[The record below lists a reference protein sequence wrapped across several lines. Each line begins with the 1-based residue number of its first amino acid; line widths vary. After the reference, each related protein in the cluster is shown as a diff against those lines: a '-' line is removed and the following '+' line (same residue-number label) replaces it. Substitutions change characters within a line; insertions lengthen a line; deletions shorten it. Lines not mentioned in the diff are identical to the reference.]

1 MERCG
6 KINCVNAE
14 ADSWTGMGVV
24 VGFADVMGML
34 ALSHRKKAALISL
47 IVYLHILQC
56 IRGIDKTRNHLVH
69 NRHWCGALMIRDGT
83 SRMPAR
89 MQKPGVPC
97 ARHNGWPRSMPWAP
111 RAKT

>member
-14 ADSWTGMGVV
+14 AESWTGMGVV

-47 IVYLHILQC
+47 IVYLHILQR
-56 IRGIDKTRNHLVH
+56 IRGIDKTRNHL
-69 NRHWCGALMIRDGT
+69 
-83 SRMPAR
+83 SRFNSSFR
-89 MQKPGVPC
+89 
-97 ARHNGWPRSMPWAP
+97 
-111 RAKT
+111 

>member
-14 ADSWTGMGVV
+14 AESWTGMGVV

-47 IVYLHILQC
+47 IVYLHILQR
-56 IRGIDKTRNHLVH
+56 IRGIDKTRNHLTFSLSCQAYAH
-69 NRHWCGALMIRDGT
+69 DGAV
-83 SRMPAR
+83 
-89 MQKPGVPC
+89 MQKTGVIVSQMFSTATSSLIFTIP
-97 ARHNGWPRSMPWAP
+97 S
-111 RAKT
+111 KE